1 MCLNII
7 MNTLKNKETKS
18 KTRKFKSKEPFV
30 VIGGVGGSGTRLIA
44 MILAGLGL
52 NIGSNLNEPLDNNVF
67 VYLFRR
73 IQTLD
78 VIKDKKLFQLYLS
91 ILRKSFCEKKEKLTI
106 AEKKLIDEL
115 STIKNQGVSYKWLEN
130 QSNLIEDNIENGPLQ
145 EGVEQIQSIR
155 DKYKLQQP
163 LKGKWGW
170 KAPNSH
176 VIMKELFE
184 EYPTMKYIM
193 VVRNGLDMAYSDN
206 QGQLALW
213 GPVLFNK
220 SELHKGWKTSP
231 RLSLKYWRMVHERVL
246 EDSKGKQFLWLDYDK
261 LCIDPDQYLPILF
274 DFLGISHEF
283 IDSVKPM
290 IKTSS
295 GIGRF
300 REHKNVFDK
309 EDIEFVKNLGYDIF

>member
-1 MCLNII
+1 MK
-7 MNTLKNKETKS
+7 TKKKNEKQN
-18 KTRKFKSKEPFV
+18 KTRKHKKKEPFV

-44 MILAGLGL
+44 MILSGLGL
-52 NIGSNLNEPLDNNVF
+52 NIGSNLNDPLDNNVF

-78 VIKDKKLFQLYLS
+78 VVKDQPLFRMYLS
-91 ILRKSFCEKKEKLTI
+91 ILRKTFCETKEQLTTKEI
-106 AEKKLIDEL
+106 KIIEEL
-115 STIKNQGVSYKWLEN
+115 SKIKNQGVSYQWLED
-130 QSNLIEDNIENGPLQ
+130 QCQLIQQNVKDGPLPQ
-145 EGVEQIQSIR
+145 GVEQIQTIR
-155 DKYKLQQP
+155 DKYQLEQP

-213 GPVLFNK
+213 GPVLFPEK
-220 SELHKGWKTSP
+220 ELTKGWKKSP

-246 EDSKGKQFLWLDYDK
+246 KDSQNQSFLWLDYDR
-261 LCIDPDQYLPILF
+261 LCTNPDEYLPILF
-274 DFLGISHEF
+274 DFLNISHDYIER
-283 IDSVKPM
+283 VKPM
-290 IKTSS
+290 IKVSS

-300 REHKNVFDK
+300 KEHKNVFDP
-309 EDIEFVKNLGYDIF
+309 EDVEYVKQLGYDIF